1 MNGETYI
8 TVTVV
13 MFLSFFIT
21 PCSFFKN
28 PSVVDLQYCMF
39 QVHSKVIQCLY
50 IYIYI
55 YIYIF
60 QIIFPCRL
68 LQDTEC
74 CSLCYAVNP
83 SYLSILYIALCIC

>member
-1 MNGETYI
+1 MNGKTYI

-13 MFLSFFIT
+13 MFPSFFIT

-55 YIYIF
+55 YKF
-60 QIIFPCRL
+60 FRL
-68 LQDTEC
+68 F
-74 CSLCYAVNP
+74 SLVGY
-83 SYLSILYIALCIC
+83 YKILNIVPYVMQ

>member
-55 YIYIF
+55 YIF
-60 QIIFPCRL
+60 FRL
-68 LQDTEC
+68 F
-74 CSLCYAVNP
+74 SLVGY
-83 SYLSILYIALCIC
+83 YKILNVVPYVMQ